1 MEELFIRA
9 SEIEELLGV
18 SKSMSYKLIH
28 ELNEELKAK
37 GYKTLNLFLFAGIIQ
52 IMICAQEETRTFT

>member
-1 MEELFIRA
+1 MRMEELFIRA

-37 GYKTLNLFLFAGIIQ
+37 GYKTLNGKLSRKYFMERFYGLNEA
-52 IMICAQEETRTFT
+52 M

>member
-28 ELNEELKAK
+28 ELNEELKEK
-37 GYKTLNLFLFAGIIQ
+37 GYKTLNGKLSRKYFMERFYGLNEA
-52 IMICAQEETRTFT
+52 M